1 MKYEHISTLKRMIR
15 MEEEYLY
22 SLKRNYADLTK
33 IQYSIKMLN
42 HYKQTLISYQ
52 KHYNINLL
60 LDKI

>member
-22 SLKRNYADLTK
+22 SLRRNSADLTK
-33 IQYSIKMLN
+33 IQYSIKMIN
-42 HYKQTLISYQ
+42 HYKQTLIGYQ
-52 KHYNINLL
+52 KHYNLNLL